1 MQEYIRSR
9 QPFQTTKNTL
19 VESDS
24 FLPIPASSEN
34 HELFLLCPK
43 TFQLLM
49 YFLFC
54 PFLSLK
60 KLKGKRWLLKLFS
73 PSDSDTLV
81 SSFLLLPICCFFII
95 RGIYIPCWWLKDH
108 ICTTQTQITFDNN
121 ILLLILVQVWYIDK
135 EVPSTLKFLSCLSVS
150 FGAQHPAEVCSCLLP
165 TILFSVCS
173 YLAILSQIPWPPYF
187 AGSTG
192 APAFLTIILR
202 VNRLPF
208 IPAASS
214 LRWISSE
221 RLRRKASAS
230 LGWRGKTTICLDNY
244 QFSNIEGKSLSV
256 NAIQIV

>member
-1 MQEYIRSR
+1 MTVKIVLSFWFRYLS
-9 QPFQTTKNTL
+9 L
-19 VESDS
+19 
-24 FLPIPASSEN
+24 FLP
-34 HELFLLCPK
+34 
-43 TFQLLM
+43 
-49 YFLFC
+49 
-54 PFLSLK
+54 
-60 KLKGKRWLLKLFS
+60 S
-73 PSDSDTLV
+73 PPNML
-81 SSFLLLPICCFFII
+81 FFII
-95 RGIYIPCWWLKDH
+95 GGIYIPCWWLKDH
-108 ICTTQTQITFDNN
+108 ICTTQTQMTFDNN
-121 ILLLILVQVWYIDK
+121 ILLLILVQVWYVDK
-135 EVPSTLKFLSCLSVS
+135 EAPSTLKFLSCLSIS

-230 LGWRGKTTICLDNY
+230 LGWRGKTICLDND
-244 QFSNIEGKSLSV
+244 QFSNIEGKSLRV